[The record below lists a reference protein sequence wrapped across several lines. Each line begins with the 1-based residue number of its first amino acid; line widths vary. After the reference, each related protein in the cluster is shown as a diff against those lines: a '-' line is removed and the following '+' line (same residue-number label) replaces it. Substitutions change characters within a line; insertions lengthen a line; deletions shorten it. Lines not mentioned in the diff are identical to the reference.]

1 MKVIQT
7 NSEITLSKSNGL
19 WLKNIDKDVEIIQK
33 DKETLIVITKNKVY
47 TLYCT
52 SIDRENKTIT
62 FLKNGENI
70 KIQLREP
77 LDDLLKSMGLEDAM
91 TPKVSDV
98 KAPMPGLVLE
108 INVNPGDQVKKGD
121 TIVVLEA
128 MKMENS
134 IKSPTDAVVHSV
146 VVTKGQAVD
155 KNAVLVNFD

>member
-19 WLKNIDKDVEIIQK
+19 WLKNIDKDIEIIQK
-33 DKETLIVITKNKVY
+33 DQETLIVITENKVY

-52 SIDRENKTIT
+52 YIDKENKTIT

-70 KIQLREP
+70 KIELREP
-77 LDDLLKSMGLEDAM
+77 LDEILKSMGLEDAM

-108 INVNPGDQVKKGD
+108 VNVKPGDHVKKGD

-134 IKSPTDAVVHSV
+134 IKSPVEAIVQSV
-146 VVTKGQAVD
+146 SVDKGQAVD
-155 KNAVLVNFD
+155 KNAVLVNFN

>member
-7 NSEITLSKSNGL
+7 NSEISLTKSNGL
-19 WLKNIDKDVEIIQK
+19 WLKNTDNNIEIIQK
-33 DKETLIVITKNKVY
+33 DNETLIVITESKVF

-52 SIDRENKTIT
+52 NIDKENKTIS

-77 LDDLLKSMGLEDAM
+77 LDELLKSMGLEDAM

-108 INVNPGDQVKKGD
+108 INVKAGDQVKKGD
-121 TIVVLEA
+121 TLLVLEA

-146 VVTKGQAVD
+146 AVNKGQAVD

>member
-19 WLKNIDKDVEIIQK
+19 WLKNIDKDIEIIQK
-33 DKETLIVITKNKVY
+33 DQETLIVITENKVY

-52 SIDRENKTIT
+52 YIDKENKTIT

-70 KIQLREP
+70 KIELREP
-77 LDDLLKSMGLEDAM
+77 LDEILKSMGLEDAM

-108 INVNPGDQVKKGD
+108 VNVKSGDHVKKGD

-134 IKSPTDAVVHSV
+134 IKSPVEAIVQSV
-146 VVTKGQAVD
+146 SVEKGQAVD
-155 KNAVLVNFD
+155 KNAVLVNFN

>member
-19 WLKNIDKDVEIIQK
+19 WLKNIDKDIEIIQK
-33 DKETLIVITKNKVY
+33 DQETLIVITENKVY

-52 SIDRENKTIT
+52 YIDKENKTIT
-62 FLKNGENI
+62 FLKNGENL
-70 KIQLREP
+70 KIELREP
-77 LDDLLKSMGLEDAM
+77 LDEILKSMGLEDAM

-108 INVNPGDQVKKGD
+108 VNVKPGDHVKKGD

-134 IKSPTDAVVHSV
+134 IKSPVEAIVQSV
-146 VVTKGQAVD
+146 SVDKGQAVD
-155 KNAVLVNFD
+155 KNAVLVNFN

>member
-19 WLKNIDKDVEIIQK
+19 WLKNIDKDIEIIQK
-33 DKETLIVITKNKVY
+33 DQETLIVITENKVY

-52 SIDRENKTIT
+52 YIDKENKTIT
-62 FLKNGENI
+62 FLKNGENL
-70 KIQLREP
+70 KIELREP
-77 LDDLLKSMGLEDAM
+77 LDEILKSMGLEDAM

-108 INVNPGDQVKKGD
+108 VNVKPGDHVKKGD

-134 IKSPTDAVVHSV
+134 IKSPVEAIVQSV
-146 VVTKGQAVD
+146 SVEKGQAVD
-155 KNAVLVNFD
+155 KNAVLVNFN

>member
-19 WLKNIDKDVEIIQK
+19 WLKNIDKDIEIIQK
-33 DKETLIVITKNKVY
+33 DQETLIVITENKVY

-52 SIDRENKTIT
+52 YIDKENKTIT

-70 KIQLREP
+70 KIELREP
-77 LDDLLKSMGLEDAM
+77 LDEILKSMGLEDAM

-108 INVNPGDQVKKGD
+108 VNVKPGDHVKKGD

-134 IKSPTDAVVHSV
+134 IKSPVEAIVQSV
-146 VVTKGQAVD
+146 SVEKGQAVD
-155 KNAVLVNFD
+155 KNAVLVNFN

>member
-19 WLKNIDKDVEIIQK
+19 WLKNIDKDIEIIQK
-33 DKETLIVITKNKVY
+33 DQETLIVITENKVY

-52 SIDRENKTIT
+52 YIDKENKTIA

-70 KIQLREP
+70 KIELREP
-77 LDDLLKSMGLEDAM
+77 LDEILKSMGLEDAM

-108 INVNPGDQVKKGD
+108 VHVKPGDPVKKGD

-134 IKSPTDAVVHSV
+134 IKSPVEAIVQSV
-146 VVTKGQAVD
+146 SVEKGQAVD
-155 KNAVLVNFD
+155 KNAVLVNFN

>member
-19 WLKNIDKDVEIIQK
+19 WLKNIDKDIEIIQK
-33 DKETLIVITKNKVY
+33 DQETFIVITENKVY

-52 SIDRENKTIT
+52 YIDKENKTIT
-62 FLKNGENI
+62 FLKNGDNI
-70 KIQLREP
+70 KIELREP
-77 LDDLLKSMGLEDAM
+77 LDEILKSMGLEDAM

-108 INVNPGDQVKKGD
+108 VNVKPGDYVKKGD

-134 IKSPTDAVVHSV
+134 IKSPIEAIVQSISV
-146 VVTKGQAVD
+146 EKGQAVD
-155 KNAVLVNFD
+155 KNAVLVNFN

>member
-19 WLKNIDKDVEIIQK
+19 WLKNIDKDIEIIQK
-33 DKETLIVITKNKVY
+33 DQETLIVITENKVY

-52 SIDRENKTIT
+52 YIDKENKTIT

-70 KIQLREP
+70 KIELREP
-77 LDDLLKSMGLEDAM
+77 LDEILKSMGLEDAM

-108 INVNPGDQVKKGD
+108 VNVKPGDHVKNGD

-134 IKSPTDAVVHSV
+134 IKSPIEAIVQSV
-146 VVTKGQAVD
+146 SVEKGQAVD
-155 KNAVLVNFD
+155 KNAVLVNFN

>member
-19 WLKNIDKDVEIIQK
+19 WLKNIDKDIEIIQK
-33 DKETLIVITKNKVY
+33 DQETLIVITENKVY

-52 SIDRENKTIT
+52 YIDKENKTIT
-62 FLKNGENI
+62 FLKNGENL
-70 KIQLREP
+70 KIELREP
-77 LDDLLKSMGLEDAM
+77 LDEILKSMGLEDAM

-108 INVNPGDQVKKGD
+108 VNVKPGDHVKNGD

-134 IKSPTDAVVHSV
+134 IKSPVEAIVQSV
-146 VVTKGQAVD
+146 SVEKGQAVD
-155 KNAVLVNFD
+155 KNAVLVNFN

>member
-19 WLKNIDKDVEIIQK
+19 WLKNIDKDIEIIQK
-33 DKETLIVITKNKVY
+33 DQETLIVITENKVY

-52 SIDRENKTIT
+52 YIDKENKTIT
-62 FLKNGENI
+62 FLKNGENL
-70 KIQLREP
+70 KIELREP
-77 LDDLLKSMGLEDAM
+77 LDEILKSMGLEDAM
-91 TPKVSDV
+91 TPRVSDV

-108 INVNPGDQVKKGD
+108 VNVKPGDHVKKGD

-134 IKSPTDAVVHSV
+134 IKSPAEAIVQSV
-146 VVTKGQAVD
+146 SVEKGQAVD
-155 KNAVLVNFD
+155 KNAVLVNFN

>member
-19 WLKNIDKDVEIIQK
+19 WLKNIDKDIEIIQK
-33 DKETLIVITKNKVY
+33 DQETLIVITENKVY

-52 SIDRENKTIT
+52 YIDKENKTIT

-70 KIQLREP
+70 KIELREP
-77 LDDLLKSMGLEDAM
+77 LDEILKSMGLEDAM

-108 INVNPGDQVKKGD
+108 VHVKPGDPVKKGD

-134 IKSPTDAVVHSV
+134 IKSPVEAIVQSV
-146 VVTKGQAVD
+146 SVEKGQAVD
-155 KNAVLVNFD
+155 KNAVLVNFN

>member
-19 WLKNIDKDVEIIQK
+19 WLKNIDKDIEIIQK
-33 DKETLIVITKNKVY
+33 DQETLIVITENKVY

-52 SIDRENKTIT
+52 YIDKENKTIT

-70 KIQLREP
+70 KIELREP
-77 LDDLLKSMGLEDAM
+77 LDEILKSMGLEDAM
-91 TPKVSDV
+91 TPRVSDV

-108 INVNPGDQVKKGD
+108 VNVKPGDHVKKGD

-134 IKSPTDAVVHSV
+134 IKSPVEAIVQSV
-146 VVTKGQAVD
+146 SVEKGQAVD
-155 KNAVLVNFD
+155 KNAVLVNFN